1 MCYINNYLV
10 TIHGLIKVHA
20 PSLSF
25 VYVQTYTGTV
35 AVSSLETGSDKLLDI
50 AVGVTVGV
58 SVHTI
63 SYKVNTV
70 KIR

>member
-1 MCYINNYLV
+1 M
-10 TIHGLIKVHA
+10 
-20 PSLSF
+20 
-25 VYVQTYTGTV
+25 GTV